1 MSIQRLNMPFLCFQV
16 RSEMYVESM
25 IGKKVTKD
33 INENR
38 QKTWYRER
46 DKMFWYTEVME
57 RQPY

>member
-1 MSIQRLNMPFLCFQV
+1 MPFLCFQV

-25 IGKKVTKD
+25 RGKKVTKD